1 MLENPVIFLFNFSF
15 VHFGHGLLSYY
26 AFGTLDGDE
35 PPISYVKTRYNLKES
50 FSKIYRTGSKGIGM
64 LVTLFFATLFE
75 MMENSQLTI
84 QLFRDNSGKTLL
96 TESLTVLKNF
106 SSFSGTSESYR
117 GDSSINVIGDL
128 ISCTFGYN
136 VAKYFTLSGL
146 PKIPLV
152 IYFLTEFILSQTIRD
167 NLMLIIIQLVYP
179 FDWIRAWQAEN
190 IPLALRGK
198 IPNDI
203 NRWVWGKADD
213 EPEINEEEFWRTK
226 YSEPLKS
233 VKYKEKNEELSI
245 ISKPNEYWR
254 KEQGY
259 WRNKF
264 SIFESLFE

>member
-1 MLENPVIFLFNFSF
+1 M
-15 VHFGHGLLSYY
+15 
-26 AFGTLDGDE
+26 
-35 PPISYVKTRYNLKES
+35 
-50 FSKIYRTGSKGIGM
+50 
-64 LVTLFFATLFE
+64 
-75 MMENSQLTI
+75 
-84 QLFRDNSGKTLL
+84 
-96 TESLTVLKNF
+96 
-106 SSFSGTSESYR
+106 
-117 GDSSINVIGDL
+117 
-128 ISCTFGYN
+128 
-136 VAKYFTLSGL
+136 AKYFTLSGL

-179 FDWIRAWQAEN
+179 FDWIREWQAEN

-203 NRWVWGKADD
+203 YRWVWGKADD

-226 YSEPLKS
+226 YSESLKS
-233 VKYKEKNEELSI
+233 VKYKEKNEELSK
-245 ISKPNEYWR
+245 ISKPNEYWK

>member
-1 MLENPVIFLFNFSF
+1 
-15 VHFGHGLLSYY
+15 
-26 AFGTLDGDE
+26 
-35 PPISYVKTRYNLKES
+35 
-50 FSKIYRTGSKGIGM
+50 
-64 LVTLFFATLFE
+64 
-75 MMENSQLTI
+75 
-84 QLFRDNSGKTLL
+84 
-96 TESLTVLKNF
+96 
-106 SSFSGTSESYR
+106 
-117 GDSSINVIGDL
+117 
-128 ISCTFGYN
+128 
-136 VAKYFTLSGL
+136 
-146 PKIPLV
+146 
-152 IYFLTEFILSQTIRD
+152 
-167 NLMLIIIQLVYP
+167 MLIIIQLVYP
-179 FDWIRAWQAEN
+179 FDWIREWQAEN

-203 NRWVWGKADD
+203 YRWVWAKADE